1 MKTMLAEAAFSKTL
15 CLERQGRRPIAIG
28 AMLVT
33 AWLSTATAAPLG
45 ADRRAP
51 TRQPGSHG
59 LESQAPES
67 QSLRLHANLE
77 YLTVAKGVRE
87 AVGIT
92 LSRDQYDAIVA
103 RKIPNATAHLVD
115 YRDYQPR
122 QLFDAI
128 ISIGMFGRSVR
139 GLASRT
145 AASGMTATQPVSSS
159 RLQAM
164 GSSMQYTIT

>member
-1 MKTMLAEAAFSKTL
+1 
-15 CLERQGRRPIAIG
+15 
-28 AMLVT
+28 MLVT

-103 RKIPNATAHLVD
+103 RKIPNATATW
-115 YRDYQPR
+115 
-122 QLFDAI
+122 
-128 ISIGMFGRSVR
+128 S
-139 GLASRT
+139 T
-145 AASGMTATQPVSSS
+145 TATISLDSSPT
-159 RLQAM
+159 R
-164 GSSMQYTIT
+164 SSASACSADRFEAWHPEPLPAA